1 MFRKK
6 LEREKE
12 LKRVEYKERKR
23 EELKEREKEKGETDE
38 KRKSTKE
45 KFLFEIDFTVN
56 SFLKRCKLLLL
67 WSLFFVLCKIYAKNY
82 PKKVSSSEFQFK
94 ITSFA

>member
-1 MFRKK
+1 MLRKK
-6 LEREKE
+6 ARKRKRVKESRKREREKE
-12 LKRVEYKERKR
+12 RKKKERKR
-23 EELKEREKEKGETDE
+23 KRERLQKK
-38 KRKSTKE
+38 